1 MADAAPGGPADDAS
15 DVDDPAVGGG
25 AVGGEAGA
33 GADAARTALNRART
47 AAGRRGGTARAPG
60 SVPGPSAGQHGGRWG
75 RPPGAIS
82 TGARPDGRDPQ
93 PLGGSLGR
101 LVSERG
107 WQRPVAVGGVL
118 GRWGQVV
125 GPELSQHC
133 SPERFEDGVLTVR
146 AASTAWATQVRLLA
160 PLLLQR
166 LGEELGPDVVTRLV
180 VRGPSAPS
188 WRSGPRVVSDGRG
201 PRDTYG

>member
-1 MADAAPGGPADDAS
+1 MADPNPSKDPGAGTGAD
-15 DVDDPAVGGG
+15 
-25 AVGGEAGA
+25 AGA
-33 GADAARTALNRART
+33 STGADAARTALNRART
-47 AAGRRGGTARAPG
+47 AAGERGATRGRAG
-60 SVPGPSAGQHGGRWG
+60 DPGPGGQPGRRP
-75 RPPGAIS
+75 RPPPGLS

-93 PLGGSLGR
+93 ALGGSLGR

-118 GRWGQVV
+118 GRWPQVV
-125 GPELSQHC
+125 GPELSEHC
-133 SPERFEDGVLTVR
+133 APERFEDGSLTVR
-146 AASTAWATQVRLLA
+146 ADSTAWATQVRLLS

-166 LGEELGPDVVTRLV
+166 LAEELGKDVVRRLV